1 MSLAASFYSALSG
14 LDTNSTAMQ
23 VVGDNIANQNTNGFK
38 GSSVHFEDILG
49 QSLASVSGNNAT
61 GVGAKVGSVD
71 ANFTQGTLMTTNV
84 DTDLGV
90 NGRGFFILRDTS
102 SNEQYYSRDGHFHLD
117 NNGYLIN
124 TGGNRVQGF
133 LYNNTGTS
141 MVSTLA
147 DIQVDQSGMV
157 DPKVTTAVNMVLN
170 LDASAT
176 VNTFSIA
183 NPGGTSEYSTALT
196 IYDSLGK
203 AHVITDYFTKTA
215 AQTWQWN
222 ATIDGSD
229 AQQGGTPGTPGTP
242 VVFGSGT
249 LTFDGTSGALTS
261 SMPVTFYT
269 GSGGTAITF
278 ADGIAASSIN
288 LDLTGTT
295 QFGSSSAIQSVNQ
308 DGYAAGTISGISIN
322 TDGTIVGYY
331 TNGQVKNNAQLIL
344 ANFANLN
351 GLVKSGTMLY
361 RSSTRSGDPLYNKPG
376 VGGMGAVSSGALEE
390 SNVDLAAEFIK
401 MIISQRAYQANSKI
415 ISTTDDMLAQL
426 LNVK

>member
-49 QSLASVSGNNAT
+49 QSLGAVSGTNAT

-71 ANFTQGTLMTTNV
+71 GNFTQGTLMTTNV
-84 DTDLGV
+84 DTDLAV
-90 NGRGFFILRDTS
+90 NGRGFFILRDAS
-102 SNEQYYSRDGHFHLD
+102 SDAQYYSRDGHFHLD

-133 LYNNTGTS
+133 LYNNAGTNV
-141 MVSTLA
+141 VSTLA
-147 DIQVDQSGMV
+147 DIQVGQSSMV
-157 DPKVTTAVNMVLN
+157 DPKITTAVNMVLN

-176 VNTFSIA
+176 ANTFSLA
-183 NPGGTSEYSTALT
+183 DPGGTSEYSTALT
-196 IYDSLGK
+196 VYDSLGK
-203 AHVITDYFTKTA
+203 SHVITDYFTKTA
-215 AQTWQWN
+215 AQSWQWN

-229 AQQGGTPGTPGTP
+229 VQGGTPGTP
-242 VVFGSGT
+242 VLFGSGN
-249 LTFDGTSGALTS
+249 LAFDGTSGALTS

-269 GSGGTAITF
+269 GSITF
-278 ADGIAASSIN
+278 GDGIAASSID

-295 QFGSSSAIQSVNQ
+295 QFGSPSAIQSVNQ
-308 DGYAAGTISGISIN
+308 DGYAAGQISGISIN

-331 TNGQVKNNAQLIL
+331 TNGQVKNLAQLVL
-344 ANFANLN
+344 ANFTNLN
-351 GLVKSGTMLY
+351 GLERSGTMLY
-361 RSSTRSGDPLYNKPG
+361 KSSTRSGDPLLNKPG
-376 VGGMGAVSSGALEE
+376 IGGMGTVSSGTLEE

>member
-49 QSLASVSGNNAT
+49 QSLGAVSGNNAT

-71 ANFTQGTLMTTNV
+71 GNFTQGTLMTTNV
-84 DTDLGV
+84 DTDLAV
-90 NGRGFFILRDTS
+90 NGRGFFILKDTS

-117 NNGYLIN
+117 NTGYLIN

-133 LYNNTGTS
+133 LYNNTGTN

-147 DIQVDQSGMV
+147 DIQVNQSSMV
-157 DPKVTTAVNMVLN
+157 DPNVTTTVNMALN

-176 VNTFSIA
+176 TNTFSLA
-183 NPGGTSEYSTALT
+183 DPGGTSEYSTALT
-196 IYDSLGK
+196 VYDSLGK
-203 AHVITDYFTKTA
+203 AHVITEYFTKTA
-215 AQTWQWN
+215 PQTWQWN

-229 AQQGGTPGTPGTP
+229 AGGTAGTP
-242 VVFGSGT
+242 VLFGSGNIA
-249 LTFDGTSGALTS
+249 FDTSGLMTTT
-261 SMPVTFYT
+261 MPVSFYS
-269 GSGGTAITF
+269 GSITF

-295 QFGSSSAIQSVNQ
+295 QFGSSSAIQTVNQ
-308 DGYAAGTISGISIN
+308 DGYAAGLISGISIN
-322 TDGTIVGYY
+322 SDGTIVGYY
-331 TNGQVKNNAQLIL
+331 TNGQVKNIAQLVL
-344 ANFANLN
+344 ANFTNLN
-351 GLVKSGTMLY
+351 GLERNGTMLY
-361 RSSTRSGDPLYNKPG
+361 KSSTSSGDPLYNSPG
-376 VGGMGAVSSGALEE
+376 VGGMGTISSGTLEE